1 MSRIYRCDRC
11 GEPYDK
17 SPFCGKPRVFY
28 PKNGNRT
35 SLDICPECTD
45 QLESWL
51 NMGVRIREEVQDDEG
66 CESIK

>member
-17 SPFCGKPRVFY
+17 RPSDDKPRVLN

-35 SLDICPECTD
+35 PLDLCPECSD
-45 QLESWL
+45 KLEIWL
-51 NMGVRIREEVQDDEG
+51 NMGVEMDGGAEE
-66 CESIK
+66 